1 MALSRVQIMLDPP
14 KVVGQYK
21 ANGAPEKDQFLTGA
35 LIHLEISDPDG
46 SNIADWGNVNG
57 NAETVLDALQI
68 IGNPVILEDDG
79 SSVGNVIYAAV
90 EVDGI
95 SADSVEA
102 QIQTII
108 TTDPS
113 FANVEVRAGAY
124 KVDTSANVEAYYS
137 VYGSEPQPNVTIM
150 PPAVQWHTGVP
161 DDNPDGW
168 DNIDWH

>member
-21 ANGAPEKDQFLTGA
+21 VNGAPEKDQFLTGA
-35 LIHLEISDPDG
+35 LIHLAISDPDG
-46 SNIADWGNVNG
+46 ANIADWGNVNG
-57 NAETVLDALQI
+57 NAEAVLDALQI

-79 SSVGNVIYAAV
+79 SAEGNVIFAAV

-102 QIQTII
+102 QIQTLI

-113 FANVEVRAGAY
+113 FANVEVSAGAY
-124 KVDTSANVEAYYS
+124 RVDTTANVEAYYS

>member
-79 SSVGNVIYAAV
+79 SSTGNVIYAAV

-161 DDNPDGW
+161 DDNPKGW
-168 DNIDWH
+168 DQIDWH

>member
-35 LIHLEISDPDG
+35 LIHLEIRDPDG
-46 SNIADWGNVNG
+46 ANIADWGNVNG

-79 SSVGNVIYAAV
+79 SSTGNVIFAAV

-95 SADSVEA
+95 SADSIEA
-102 QIQTII
+102 QLSTLIN
-108 TTDPS
+108 TDPVL
-113 FANVEVRAGAY
+113 ANCEVRAGAY
-124 KVDTSANVEAYYS
+124 SVDTTANVEAYYS

-161 DDNPDGW
+161 DDDPKGW
-168 DNIDWH
+168 DQIDWH

>member
-35 LIHLEISDPDG
+35 LIHLEIRDPDG
-46 SNIADWGNVNG
+46 ANIADWGNVNG

-79 SSVGNVIYAAV
+79 SAEGNVIFAAV

-108 TTDPS
+108 TTDP
-113 FANVEVRAGAY
+113 FLERRLL
-124 KVDTSANVEAYYS
+124 
-137 VYGSEPQPNVTIM
+137 
-150 PPAVQWHTGVP
+150 
-161 DDNPDGW
+161 
-168 DNIDWH
+168 

>member
-1 MALSRVQIMLDPP
+1 MADTRVQVMLDPP
-14 KVVGQYK
+14 KVVGQIK

-46 SNIADWGNVNG
+46 ANIADWGNVNG
-57 NAETVLDALQI
+57 NAEAVLDAMQI
-68 IGNPVILEDDG
+68 IGNPVILADDG
-79 SSVGNVIYAAV
+79 SSTGNVIYAAV

-102 QIQTII
+102 QIQTLI

-124 KVDTSANVEAYYS
+124 SVDTSANVEAYYS

-150 PPAVQWHTGVP
+150 PPALQWQTGVP
-161 DDNPDGW
+161 DDNPKGW
-168 DNIDWH
+168 DQIDWH

>member
-1 MALSRVQIMLDPP
+1 MV
-14 KVVGQYK
+14 KYK

-79 SSVGNVIYAAV
+79 SSVGNVIFAAV

-124 KVDTSANVEAYYS
+124 RVDTTANVEAYYS

-161 DDNPDGW
+161 DDNPKGW
-168 DNIDWH
+168 DDIDWH